1 MKLRT
6 VLNLREYRHGRL
18 LEVLKTIP
26 PSDRGN
32 VILDLA
38 EEALHHLNSLRGIPQ
53 RDAAVG
59 DRVAS
64 QHSEEIAIVP
74 IPSPLLEKT
83 TLSSNL
89 VPKLT
94 VCKGAFNFAK
104 RKP

>member
-6 VLNLREYRHGRL
+6 VLNMREYRHGRL

-26 PSDRGN
+26 LSDRGN

-38 EEALHHLNSLRGIPQ
+38 EEALHLYSLRGIPQ

-64 QHSEEIAIVP
+64 QHSDEIAIVP
-74 IPSPLLEKT
+74 TPSPLNEIARP
-83 TLSSNL
+83 SSIA
-89 VPKLT
+89 VPRLT
-94 VCKGAFNFAK
+94 AGKGAFNFAK
-104 RKP
+104 RNP